1 MPRQDVAREKAQRG
15 GVVLVSPCAED
26 HASLRKIFRGSP
38 WKLQPAF
45 TLNDG
50 LGLLSRNRDGIFL
63 AICESSLPDGDW
75 KLLMAELDKMPVPPS
90 LIVSSRLAD
99 ERLWAE
105 VLNLGAFDLLPC
117 SPFIAD
123 EVLRVTESAC
133 RAAAAARERGAA
145 QRIPPRLARG
155 YRSGSRHP
163 GKPEKRTA
171 ANAE

>member
-38 WKLQPAF
+38 WKLQRAF

-50 LGLLSRNRDGIFL
+50 LGVLSRNRDDIL
-63 AICESSLPDGDW
+63 VAICESSLPDGDW
-75 KLLMAELDKMPVPPS
+75 KLLMAELDKMPVPPT

-105 VLNLGAFDLLPC
+105 VLNWGAFDLLPGT
-117 SPFIAD
+117 PFVAE
-123 EVLRVTESAC
+123 EVLRVTESAW
-133 RAAAAARERGAA
+133 RAASAARERGTAP
-145 QRIPPRLARG
+145 RMPPQLARG
-155 YRSGSRHP
+155 S
-163 GKPEKRTA
+163 GKPQKRTA
-171 ANAE
+171 ASAH